1 MEEVPEPGEE
11 QNELDKVEE
20 WQTEQ
25 YVQRIQRNK
34 KELYVTCGEK
44 CWRISRD
51 RKVEVPELCSC
62 QEEAVTR
69 LLLRARWL

>member
-1 MEEVPEPGEE
+1 MEEVREPGEE
-11 QNELDKVEE
+11 QNKLDKVEE

-34 KELYVTCGEK
+34 KELYVTCKEK
-44 CWRISRD
+44 CWMISGD
-51 RKVEVPELCSC
+51 RTVEMLELCSW

-69 LLLRARWL
+69 LLLRAR